1 MKHFYLL
8 VLLVGAA
15 TAASDTDGLISGA
28 LKFVKD
34 CNDKSITLCI
44 KVRRI
49 DDFKLNFCDN
59 LWAFLWAKW
68 KISKKMWSTF
78 ELKK

>member
-8 VLLVGAA
+8 VLLIGAA
-15 TAASDTDGLISGA
+15 SATSDTDGLITGA

-49 DDFKLNFCDN
+49 GNLMPNFECE
-59 LWAFLWAKW
+59 
-68 KISKKMWSTF
+68 KIRGV
-78 ELKK
+78 LKEVKEENAN

>member
-15 TAASDTDGLISGA
+15 TAASDADGLISGA

-44 KVRRI
+44 KVRLI
-49 DDFKLNFCDN
+49 ENFKLNYIFFVN
-59 LWAFLWAKW
+59 
-68 KISKKMWSTF
+68 
-78 ELKK
+78 LKKHRK

>member
-15 TAASDTDGLISGA
+15 TAASDTDGLITGA

-44 KVRRI
+44 KVSRI
-49 DDFKLNFCDN
+49 ANFKLNS
-59 LWAFLWAKW
+59 WAQLSVWKW
-68 KISKKMWSTF
+68 TD
-78 ELKK
+78 

>member
-49 DDFKLNFCDN
+49 RDFLLNFGVN
-59 LWAFLWAKW
+59 
-68 KISKKMWSTF
+68 IIHSTD
-78 ELKK
+78 ESWN